1 MTLKELTEQITI
13 SGRIELCAPGAAMA
27 RLGPVEDLRAA
38 LFYHEWWTSIVKR
51 IETDRRGEMTIYV
64 ELQEDM

>member
-13 SGRIELCAPGAAMA
+13 SGRIELCAPGAVVA

-38 LFYHEWWTSIVKR
+38 LFCRVWWTSIVKR